1 MTTTTGRLDWLPADF
16 GFAMCAYVEAHAKH
30 VRRRADGV
38 ESEAFHREGDN
49 PASLRV
55 WTERGA
61 FADARA
67 NVSGGARDFAKI
79 VAGVELVE
87 FMRVWGRGS
96 TEALAPRRKAP
107 EPVDLQ
113 RHRHECIGVWA
124 GAAVHHVDDD
134 AEVAAWLTSR
144 GLDPGRIVD
153 ANVAGVIAPTA
164 KLPAWAKC
172 CGRGWIAGG
181 YCLVVPLR
189 DDRGNLGSL
198 HARRIT
204 SDETLPKTASPAG
217 VSTRGLVMTNQ
228 LARGLFA
235 GADAVRDHVLA
246 VSRETERPAV
256 VVVEGLP
263 SFLAWC
269 TDASDGDEHAPA
281 VVGIL
286 NGSWTAEHAARIPE
300 GTRVVVDTDHGDK
313 NGDGD
318 RYAADIASTFD
329 ERAVTVLRATRTA

>member
-67 NVSGGARDFAKI
+67 NVSGGARDFARI
-79 VAGVELVE
+79 VAGVDLVP
-87 FMRVWGRGS
+87 FMEAWGRGS
-96 TEALAPRRKAP
+96 SLPAPKRKAP

-144 GLDPGRIVD
+144 GLDPARVVD
-153 ANVAGVIAPTA
+153 ANVAGVITTNA
-164 KLPAWAKC
+164 KLPRWASC
-172 CGRGWIAGG
+172 CGRGWVAGG
-181 YCLVVPLR
+181 YRLLVPLR
-189 DDRGNLGSL
+189 NERGELASL

-204 SDETLPKTASPAG
+204 SDDALPKTASPAG

-228 LARGLFA
+228 LARGLLA
-235 GADAVRDHVLA
+235 GADAARDHVLA
-246 VSRETERPAV
+246 VSRGTDRPGV
-256 VVVEGLP
+256 VCVEGLP

-269 TDASDGDEHAPA
+269 ADASDGDEHAPA

-286 NGSWTAEHAARIPE
+286 SGSWTAEHAARIPD
-300 GTRVVVDTDHGDK
+300 GARVVVDTDHGDK

-318 RYAADIASTFD
+318 RYAEHIASTFD
-329 ERAVTVLRATRTA
+329 GRAVQVLRATRTA